1 MLDPNKLKQRIL
13 NEWPGSTV
21 DFIDTTGTGDHFQA
35 VVVSPSF
42 EGKTMLEQHR
52 MVNAIFNA
60 ELRDG
65 SLHALALKT
74 YTPAQWEKKQSN
86 K

>member
-13 NEWPGSTV
+13 NEWPEAKV

-52 MVNAIFNA
+52 MVNAIFNT
-60 ELRDG
+60 ELRSG
-65 SLHALALKT
+65 ELHALALKT
-74 YTPAQWEKKQSN
+74 YTPTQWEKKQG